1 MTKQDLIERM
11 AEKVGISKKKANDAI
26 DIFLDSTRNSL
37 RKGEKVTLVGF
48 GTFKVV
54 KRAARKGVNP
64 ATGARIDIPARNV
77 AKFKAGKKLKEAV
90 R

>member
-1 MTKQDLIERM
+1 MTKHDLIEKM
-11 AEKVGISKKKANDAI
+11 ADEVGISKKKANDAI
-26 DIFLDSTRNSL
+26 NVFLDSTKNSL
-37 RKGEKVTLVGF
+37 KNGEKVTLVGF

-64 ATGARIDIPARNV
+64 ATGAKINISARNV